1 MNIFKQAFGIDV
13 SMDTFDARYGS
24 IDFNQNFSLTKSQS
38 FKNSLAG
45 YKKFLKW
52 ALINKLSDSL
62 PFAFVMEATGVYYE
76 NLAHFLFNNKHQLA
90 VVLPNKIR
98 NFAKSLENKSKTD
111 PIDSA
116 TITRF
121 ALERKQSL
129 WKPPNPQI
137 KVIRELTREY
147 HSIKKISTEI
157 KNQIHAKKHA
167 FSSDKDA
174 IKRKRNIIALFDRQ
188 SKHIVKQIK
197 DIIKNIPNLQQKIDN
212 LDTIKGIG
220 FITIVTVFAETNGF
234 DITSSAKQLTS
245 YAGLDVVLNN
255 SGKRIGKTSISKK
268 GNKFIRKALFMPA
281 LSAAR
286 VNHNLKEL
294 YNRLVSK
301 GKNKKLAL
309 IAVARKLLILIFSIW
324 KNNTVYIPNY
334 QLSKM
339 KHLKN

>member
-13 SMDTFDARYGS
+13 AMDTFDARYGC
-24 IDFNQNFSLTKSQS
+24 IDFNQSFSSTKSQS
-38 FKNSLAG
+38 FKNSNAG
-45 YKKFLKW
+45 FKKFLKW
-52 ALINKLSDSL
+52 ALNNILSDSL
-62 PFAFVMEATGVYYE
+62 PFVFVMEATGVYYE
-76 NLAHFLFNNKHQLA
+76 NLAHFLFNNNLQVA

-116 TITRF
+116 AITRF

-137 KVIRELTREY
+137 MVIKELTREY

-167 FSSDKDA
+167 FASNNNS

-188 SKHIVKQIK
+188 AKQIIKQIK
-197 DIIKNIPNLQQKIDN
+197 EIIKTIPNLNQKINN

-220 FITIVTVFAETNGF
+220 FITIITVFAETNGF
-234 DITSSAKQLTS
+234 DLTTSAKQLTS

-286 VNHNLKEL
+286 FNHNLKEL
-294 YNRLVSK
+294 YNRLIKK

-324 KNNTVYIPNY
+324 KNNTVFIPNY
-334 QLSKM
+334 KRSLI
-339 KHLKN
+339 

>member
-13 SMDTFDARYGS
+13 SMDTFDARYGF

-52 ALINKLSDSL
+52 ALNNKLSDSL

-76 NLAHFLFNNKHQLA
+76 NLAHFLFNNKHQVA

-147 HSIKKISTEI
+147 HSIKKTSTEI
-157 KNQIHAKKHA
+157 KNQIHAKKYA
-167 FSSDKDA
+167 FDSQKDS
-174 IKRKRNIIALFDRQ
+174 IKRKRNIITLLEKQ
-188 SKHIVKQIK
+188 SKQILKQIK
-197 DIIKNIPNLQQKIDN
+197 DIIKTIPNLNQKINN

-220 FITIVTVFAETNGF
+220 FITIVTVLAETNCF

-245 YAGLDVVLNN
+245 YAGFDVVLNN

-286 VNHNLKEL
+286 FNHNLKEL
-294 YNRLVSK
+294 YNRLINK

-334 QLSKM
+334 NKPL
-339 KHLKN
+339 NV

>member
-13 SMDTFDARYGS
+13 SMDTFDARYGF
-24 IDFNQNFSLTKSQS
+24 IDFNQTFSSTKSQS
-38 FKNSLAG
+38 FKNSTAG

-52 ALINKLSDSL
+52 ALTNILSDSL
-62 PFAFVMEATGVYYE
+62 PFVFVMEATGVYYE
-76 NLAHFLFNNKHQLA
+76 NLAHFLFNNNLQVA
-90 VVLPNKIR
+90 VILPNKIR
-98 NFAKSLENKSKTD
+98 NFAKSLEAKSKTD
-111 PIDSA
+111 PIDSSA
-116 TITRF
+116 ITRF

-129 WKPPNPQI
+129 WQPPNPQI

-167 FSSDKDA
+167 FSSDKDS

-188 SKHIVKQIK
+188 SKQILKQIK
-197 DIIKNIPNLQQKIDN
+197 DIIKTIPNLNQKINN

-234 DITSSAKQLTS
+234 ELTSSAKQLTS

-286 VNHNLKEL
+286 FNHNLKEL
-294 YNRLVSK
+294 YNRLIKK

-309 IAVARKLLILIFSIW
+309 IAVARKLLILMFSLW
-324 KNNTVYIPNY
+324 KNNTVFIPNY
-334 QLSKM
+334 
-339 KHLKN
+339 KHSLK